1 MNRLNPLYILLSII
15 IINIL
20 TYAFLEDKKDIY
32 FEKIDQ
38 SEKLELKIKEY
49 TNVTNFYKNL
59 NFINKTIDEILNSPT
74 FRTEDIIKISTKET
88 ILIKFN
94 SMSHDKLDN
103 FINKILN
110 KQLIIKKL
118 ELEQNSIN
126 LEVGLKW

>member
-59 NFINKTIDEILNSPT
+59 NFINKTIDEDVN
-74 FRTEDIIKISTKET
+74 RN
-88 ILIKFN
+88 LI
-94 SMSHDKLDN
+94 DEV
-103 FINKILN
+103 INEIGD
-110 KQLIIKKL
+110 
-118 ELEQNSIN
+118 ERWSS
-126 LEVGLKW
+126 

>member
-126 LEVGLKW
+126 LEVGLK

>member
-1 MNRLNPLYILLSII
+1 M
-15 IINIL
+15 
-20 TYAFLEDKKDIY
+20 
-32 FEKIDQ
+32 
-38 SEKLELKIKEY
+38 
-49 TNVTNFYKNL
+49 
-59 NFINKTIDEILNSPT
+59 NSPT

-126 LEVGLKW
+126 LEVGLK

>member
-74 FRTEDIIKISTKET
+74 FKTEDIIKISTKET

-126 LEVGLKW
+126 LEVGLK

>member
-94 SMSHDKLDN
+94 SISHDKLDN

-126 LEVGLKW
+126 LEVGLK

>member
-126 LEVGLKW
+126 LEVCLK